1 MNENDLKKHLDKLIE
16 IEAML
21 SNDDI
26 APESNLINDIEKVLL
41 SLSNDIPNNDI
52 PNTVVKTEIPIN
64 IKKLTSYAIIPTYS
78 KNGDAGMDLTITEIK
93 SETDNDITYS
103 FGIALEIPKDYV
115 GLVFPRSSLK
125 NYDLSLSNSVGVIDS
140 GYRGE
145 IMTVFKKTKIEGKYY
160 KLGERCAQI
169 IIIPIPSINFI
180 EVNELNDTE
189 RGNKGYGSTG
199 L

>member
-26 APESNLINDIEKVLL
+26 APESNLINDIENVLL
-41 SLSNDIPNNDI
+41 SLSNDIPN
-52 PNTVVKTEIPIN
+52 TVDKIGIPIN
-64 IKKLTSYAIIPTYS
+64 IKKLTSSAIIPTYS

-93 SETDNDITYS
+93 SETDDDITYS

-125 NYDLSLSNSVGVIDS
+125 NYDLSLSNSIGVIDS

-145 IMTVFKKTKIEGKYY
+145 IMAVFKKTKINGKYY
-160 KLGERCAQI
+160 NIGERCAQI